1 MEKTNDPITAI
12 YARVSTQGQK
22 ITGQVNELKSFC
34 DRKGWINPILF
45 KEKRS
50 AAKGAKPEFDR
61 LMKECQSGKVA
72 RVVVFDLSRLSRKGV
87 ADTIETI
94 NALQKMKVDLVSS
107 NDGLDF
113 HGQMGLVMAS
123 MLSAFSK
130 IEHDLRAE
138 RQRIGIESAKKANGG
153 KCPWGGSQ
161 RKRDASHDQSIQK
174 LRETGLT
181 IRKIAETLK
190 LSPTTVQKSVKAHKS
205 L

>member
-1 MEKTNDPITAI
+1 VTVKAGPTPSFSRKNALLQKGPNLNLTAWWGN
-12 YARVSTQGQK
+12 VS
-22 ITGQVNELKSFC
+22 L
-34 DRKGWINPILF
+34 
-45 KEKRS
+45 
-50 AAKGAKPEFDR
+50 
-61 LMKECQSGKVA
+61 GKVA

-161 RKRDASHDQSIQK
+161 RRRDASHDQSIQK

-190 LSPTTVQKSVKAHKS
+190 ISPTTVQKSVKAHKPLKNPPKNS
-205 L
+205 WLTCSFFYLFATHHDTI